1 MTRGSRGGTCQ
12 RRNIV
17 TQVKPIP
24 YVAFLRGINVG
35 GHKLIAKD
43 ALIAAFESAGFEEVR
58 TVIQSG
64 NVLFSSPEKNPAK
77 LTKAVEAALHQAAG
91 HEVPVM
97 VRTRA
102 AIAELVKS
110 DPFGKDKEKA
120 RTLAYV
126 AFLESEP
133 DPERLEK
140 LLARQTEDDRI
151 EVRKLELIHLL
162 TRDPG
167 QMGFSTDFVE
177 KDLKVKATVRN
188 WNTVT
193 KIAGL

>member
-1 MTRGSRGGTCQ
+1 LQ
-12 RRNIV
+12 NIV
-17 TQVKPIP
+17 SQSPSIP

-35 GHKLIAKD
+35 GHKLISKD
-43 ALIAAFESAGFEEVR
+43 ALIGAFEAAGFTEVR

-64 NVLFSSPEKNPAK
+64 NVLFCSPEKNRAK
-77 LTKAVEAALHQAAG
+77 LTKAVEAALHKATG

-97 VRTRA
+97 IRTRA
-102 AIAELVKS
+102 EIAALVKS
-110 DPFGKDKEKA
+110 DPFGKDKEKP

-133 DPERLEK
+133 AQDKLEK

-177 KDLKVKATVRN
+177 KDLKLKATVRN